1 MKHNDERPRA
11 NQEDRNFA
19 DRLAAHYAPPP
30 WTSAKRVGFDEAL
43 RARIERPQRRGIL
56 APALATVAVAALV
69 WVSFSLR
76 PAGDE
81 SNPVAASVWE
91 SELFLS
97 SDVSPL
103 DDRDD
108 SEGLP
113 EDYLAIA
120 SLFLDG

>member
-1 MKHNDERPRA
+1 MKHHDERPRLD
-11 NQEDRNFA
+11 QEEKDFA

-30 WTSAKRVGFDEAL
+30 WTSAERAGFDAAL
-43 RARIERPQRRGIL
+43 RARVERPQRSALLI
-56 APALATVAVAALV
+56 PAFATAAVAALV

-81 SNPVAASVWE
+81 SNSAVTSVWE
-91 SELFLS
+91 NELFLS

-108 SEGLP
+108 SEALP
-113 EDYLAIA
+113 DDYLAIA

>member
-1 MKHNDERPRA
+1 MKHRDERPRID
-11 NQEDRNFA
+11 QEDKTFA
-19 DRLAAHYAPPP
+19 DRLAADYAPPP

-43 RARIERPQRRGIL
+43 RARIERPQRRGF
-56 APALATVAVAALV
+56 AVPALATVAVAALV
-69 WVSFSLR
+69 WVSFSIR

-81 SNPVAASVWE
+81 SNPVAPSVWE

-113 EDYLAIA
+113 DDYLAIA